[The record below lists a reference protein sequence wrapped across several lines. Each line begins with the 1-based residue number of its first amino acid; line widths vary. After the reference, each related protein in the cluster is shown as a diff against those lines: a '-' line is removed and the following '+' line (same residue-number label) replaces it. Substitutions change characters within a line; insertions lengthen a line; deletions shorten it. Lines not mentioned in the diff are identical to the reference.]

1 MWTKNRWNFSQL
13 TFGGNEIM
21 KNIMLKNLVRAMQ
34 EIGEMRCICGE

>member
-1 MWTKNRWNFSQL
+1 MKT
-13 TFGGNEIM
+13 TAM